1 MPTASEFNPAKK
13 FPPQAGTAFEDH
25 FTPEE
30 LAALWKLDPST
41 IRRMF
46 RDEEGVMK
54 YGREGSKGGR
64 REYLTLRIPASVAE
78 RVYKRRAS

>member
-1 MPTASEFNPAKK
+1 MSKDIHPEER
-13 FPPQAGTAFEDH
+13 FPPMRSLAFESH
-25 FTPEE
+25 YTPEE

-54 YGREGSKGGR
+54 YGRTGTTNGR
-64 REYLTLRIPASVAE
+64 REYLTLRIPESVAR
-78 RVYKRRAS
+78 RVYAKRAR